1 MVITYTNHALDQ
13 FLEEL
18 LDAGIPG
25 PDMIRLGSK
34 STDRTSSLQMPR
46 QHRPGTECWKAINSR
61 REEQTQVREQIED
74 AFEEYDASSYS
85 FPDIM
90 EFLEFAEGYSIFHD
104 AFTLPTSNREQQWK
118 RVGKR
123 GKEVTPD
130 YLFSRWKKGDNPG
143 IFTKDVPT
151 ELEQVW
157 DMAAPLRQ
165 EYFAK
170 WVKAMIEEKVVRV
183 GALAEEFNI
192 HQEAIDGLFNTGKGE
207 LLRTKRVIAC
217 TTTAA
222 AMQQKIIRTSNPDV
236 ILVEEAGEILESH
249 VLSALAPSVKQ
260 LILIGDHKQLRPK
273 VNNYALTVRKEDGY
287 DLDVSLFERLVKQGF
302 NFSTLKKQ
310 HRMHPDIS
318 RFPRAL
324 TYPELEDDPKTS
336 DRPTIDSLQSR
347 VVFVNHEHPETEQQG
362 LSDRRDADVKTSK
375 QNDFEA
381 LMVLKMVKYLAQQ
394 GYGTDKMV
402 VLTPY
407 LGQLRLLRQRLE
419 TENDPLLNDLDA
431 SELIQAGLMTQAA
444 SKVGRRPLRISTIG
458 EIYHS

>member
-1 MVITYTNHALDQ
+1 
-13 FLEEL
+13 
-18 LDAGIPG
+18 
-25 PDMIRLGSK
+25 MIRLGSK
-34 STDRTSSLQMPR
+34 STNRTSSLQMPR
-46 QHRPGTECWKAINSR
+46 QHKTSPQCWRAINSG
-61 REEQTQVREQIED
+61 REEQAKVREQIED
-74 AFEEYDASSYS
+74 AFEEYDVSSCS
-85 FPDIM
+85 FSAIM
-90 EFLEFAEGYSIFHD
+90 EYLEFAEGYSIFFD
-104 AFTLPTSNREQQWK
+104 AFTLPTSNEEQQWK
-118 RVGKR
+118 QVGRK
-123 GKEVTPD
+123 GKKVTPD
-130 YLFSRWKKGDNPG
+130 YLFNRWKKGDNPG
-143 IFTKDVPT
+143 IFTKDVST

-157 DMAAPLRQ
+157 DMATPLRQ

-170 WVKAMIEEKVVRV
+170 WAKAMIEEKVVRV
-183 GALAEEFNI
+183 GALAEEFNTQ
-192 HQEAIDGLFNTGKGE
+192 QEAIDDLFNTGKGD

-222 AMQQKIIRTSNPDV
+222 AMQQKLIRAANPDV

-249 VLSALAPSVKQ
+249 VLTASSVKA

-302 NFSTLKKQ
+302 KFSTLKKQ
-310 HRMHPDIS
+310 HRMHPVIS
-318 RFPRAL
+318 SFPRAL

-336 DRPTIDSLQSR
+336 DRDAICGLQGR
-347 VVFVNHEHPETEQQG
+347 VIFVNHEHPETEQQG
-362 LSDRRDADVKTSK
+362 LSDRRDAGVKASK

-407 LGQLRLLRQRLE
+407 LGQLRLLRQKLE
-419 TENDPLLNDLDA
+419 TENDPILNDLDA

-444 SKVGRRPLRISTIG
+444 SKIGRRPLRISTIG